1 MIEKQKF
8 NWDRDMSDIEVVI
21 YKPAKTSMQS
31 GQAKTQYWQLEFKQ
45 YNAKN
50 NDALMGW
57 VGGAETTTQLKL
69 KFENL
74 EDAIKYAESKDYKYI
89 VRQPKRRAL
98 KPKSYSANFA
108 YHKKES
114 WTH

>member
-1 MIEKQKF
+1 
-8 NWDRDMSDIEVVI
+8 MSNTEVVI
-21 YKPAKTSMQS
+21 YQPAKTSMQS

-45 YNAKN
+45 NNAKS
-50 NDALMGW
+50 NDPLMGW

-69 KFENL
+69 KFDTL
-74 EDAIKYAESKDYKYI
+74 DDAVQYAEKKGFVYTIK
-89 VRQPKRRAL
+89 QPKKRAL

-108 YHKKES
+108 YNKKES